1 MAAERDDIRN
11 LLLPQVQTQWEQ
23 DARALP
29 TDMMYLLTSFKDNA
43 ETTDEEMVFLFFL
56 SFKISLSD
64 RHLQHE
70 GHWYHRSYKIVPSHR
85 GH

>member
-56 SFKISLSD
+56 SL
-64 RHLQHE
+64 
-70 GHWYHRSYKIVPSHR
+70 
-85 GH
+85 